1 VLSLEF
7 SRAEVTLKLMGFGY
21 VVFLSKRILFALS
34 VVIARVIVCHP
45 PIAMMMLFSLFSM
58 MLQSHKFLLVPSS
71 LIMLKIYYMTNMV
84 VILRL
89 FLIVCFQRDCVL
101 SNPSLPSSVLGFSR
115 ALKEALDKVI
125 FKPNDISCWVSLLV
139 LPLCLLKTFSLRS
152 NLECNLQL
160 VRKTLVESSSA
171 MLDVD
176 GEHLELGER
185 NIKQCKRK
193 ICDGY
198 YTTVVR
204 VLSSYDVAPYCD
216 ATLEDLKTKHPFKHA
231 PSLPSTSI
239 DNHHLIASP
248 TMVLDKIKSFPR
260 GTSYGRDG
268 LRAQHIMDSLSRAIV
283 AISDDAPL
291 TPMVKPGGGIHPI
304 AVGTIWRRLVSK
316 VGAVMIGNSL
326 DGYLDCLQ
334 FGVGVS
340 KGGEARLHAVNR
352 LIEGRVDDVGHSMLL
367 DDGTIVGDTLVVGR
381 LRKTLEAGLKV
392 FSPNISRPL
401 HGVNLLGGPASV
413 DFGFSSELVMKR
425 VAKTIRLMDAIAKTN
440 DPKCELLLLRA
451 CTGICKLYF
460 AMCTCPPR
468 IFESAQRSFDVALRS
483 ALERIA
489 TAYGPGFGD

>member
-1 VLSLEF
+1 
-7 SRAEVTLKLMGFGY
+7 
-21 VVFLSKRILFALS
+21 
-34 VVIARVIVCHP
+34 
-45 PIAMMMLFSLFSM
+45 MMMLFSLFSM

-101 SNPSLPSSVLGFSR
+101 SNLSLPSSVLGFYR

-176 GEHLELGER
+176 DEHLDLGER

-198 YTTVVR
+198 YTMAVR
-204 VLSSYDVAPYCD
+204 VLSSYGVAPYCD

-260 GTSYGRDG
+260 
-268 LRAQHIMDSLSRAIV
+268 
-283 AISDDAPL
+283 
-291 TPMVKPGGGIHPI
+291 
-304 AVGTIWRRLVSK
+304 
-316 VGAVMIGNSL
+316 
-326 DGYLDCLQ
+326 DCLQ

-340 KGGEARLHAVNR
+340 EGGEARLHAVNH

-367 DDGTIVGDTLVVGR
+367 DDGTIVGDTLVVGS

-392 FSPNISRPL
+392 FSHNISQPL

-413 DFGFSSELVMKR
+413 DFSFSSELVMKR
-425 VAKTIRLMDAIAKTN
+425 VAKTIRLMDAIARTN
-440 DPKCELLLLRA
+440 DPQCALLLLHA

-460 AMCTCPPR
+460 AMYTCPPR
-468 IFESAQRSFDVALRS
+468 IFESAQRSFDVALHS

-489 TAYGPGFGD
+489 TTYGPGFGD